1 MVRIRKMIPGELEDD
16 VRPEEFGI
24 QVIKIEK
31 TSRKE
36 AAARM
41 GKLYAEAREVSKI
54 ADPKIEKF
62 IRELAAGAAQVSK
75 VPRGFKFR
83 LRRVA

>member
-1 MVRIRKMIPGELEDD
+1 MVRIKRMIPGELEGD
-16 VRPEEFGI
+16 VNPEDFGI

-31 TSRKE
+31 TPRKE

-41 GKLYAEAREVSKI
+41 GKMYAEAREVSKI
-54 ADPKIEKF
+54 ADPRIEKF
-62 IRELAAGAAQVSK
+62 IGELATGATHISK